1 MDFGVV
7 SKSEAEV
14 GEVVEKD
21 PTGRYVWVWDS
32 QSLFAI
38 CLPRKLG
45 ANDYLFIFFIFY
57 FWETG
62 AKDWM

>member
-21 PTGRYVWVWDS
+21 PTGRYVCVWDS
-32 QSLFAI
+32 QFVYEIHILF
-38 CLPRKLG
+38 L
-45 ANDYLFIFFIFY
+45 LFVCQ
-57 FWETG
+57 EN
-62 AKDWM
+62 